1 MIEKLDQDSRN
12 ELLGPLRDSGWEVE
26 DDRDAIRKIFGFRS
40 FSEAFGWMARVALFA
55 EKINHHPEWLN
66 VYGKVE
72 VALTTHSAG
81 GLTDLDLR
89 MAKKMDALA
98 GPGK

>member
-12 ELLGPLRDSGWEVE
+12 ELLGPLRDSGWEVV

-40 FSEAFGWMARVALFA
+40 FSEAFGWMTRVALFA